1 MSETCSNCWGVR
13 NLFDFGVS
21 ETCSNCWGV
30 RNLLTDVVGDAVGL
44 TDTVVEMGFDYF
56 YFEILISY

>member
-1 MSETCSNCWGVR
+1 M
-13 NLFDFGVS
+13 FDFGVS

-44 TDTVVEMGFDYF
+44 TDTVIEMGFDYF